1 MTQTDSR
8 ADNDRSDKNRS
19 DDADRTRLERY
30 RATLPYI
37 ESWVA
42 YKTWQ
47 LRVPGVQVAIG
58 HRDEI
63 LLSRAYGSADVE
75 NGVRLRTD
83 HLFRIASHSK
93 TFTATALA
101 RLVEAGR
108 LRFDDPVGQY
118 VPRLAEAGSPI
129 AEATVRELAEQ
140 SAGVIRDGLDSDHWQ
155 LVQPFPDQDRLLEL
169 VLDHGTK
176 TPVGSAFNY
185 SNLGYSLLG
194 LVVAAASGRGFREF
208 VRSEIIDR
216 LGLTHTGPDYDDS
229 RPAEQY
235 VRGYTGLHA
244 ARTREPV
251 DHIDTHAMSSA
262 TGFYSTAEDLVHYFS
277 AHLPGDDRLLT
288 DHSKWLLQRQAW
300 KGSDSDDASGYGLG
314 FVNDKVDGT
323 RVVGHSGGFPGHI
336 TQSLFDPTSGLV
348 VSVLTNCAGGPAST
362 IARGILSLL
371 FAAADQSAAGTP
383 LAQMP
388 AAVDPATV
396 CGRFASQWGVT
407 DIAVVGDRLLQIDPT
422 APAPLELPVQLEIR
436 DANTVRATS
445 GSRFGAI
452 DEDIRYLRDASGAIT
467 SIRNGG
473 GMTMTPWQ
481 VPDDEDPRI
490 ASGLA

>member
-1 MTQTDSR
+1 VTETDKTTD
-8 ADNDRSDKNRS
+8 ATDR
-19 DDADRTRLERY
+19 RLELY

-37 ESWVA
+37 DSWAA

-58 HRDEI
+58 HRDQV
-63 LLSRAYGSADVE
+63 LFSQAYGSADVE
-75 NGVRLRTD
+75 QDVRLTTE

-101 RLVEAGR
+101 QLVEAGK

-118 VPRLAEAGSPI
+118 IPKLAEAKSPI
-129 AEATVRELAEQ
+129 ATATVRELAEQ

-155 LVQPFPDQDRLLEL
+155 LVQPFPDEDRLLEL

-176 TPVGSAFNY
+176 TPVGSEFNY

-194 LVVAAASGRGFREF
+194 LVVAAASGQSYRDY
-208 VRSEIIDR
+208 VRAEIIDR
-216 LGLTHTGPDYDDS
+216 LGLANTGPDFDPN
-229 RPAEQY
+229 RPAEEY

-244 ARTREPV
+244 ARNRKPI

-277 AHLPGDDRLLT
+277 AHLPGDERLLT
-288 DHSKWLLQRQAW
+288 DHSKWLLQHLAW
-300 KGSDSDDASGYGLG
+300 KASDKEDAGAYGIG
-314 FVNDKVDGT
+314 FVNEKVDGT

-336 TQSLFDPTSGLV
+336 TQSLFEPDSGIV
-348 VSVLTNCAGGPAST
+348 VSVLTNCAAGPASV

-371 FAAADQSAAGTP
+371 FAAADESAPGTS
-383 LAQMP
+383 LSTMP
-388 AAVDPATV
+388 ADIDPARV
-396 CGRFASQWGVT
+396 CGRFVGSWGVG
-407 DIAVVGDRLLQIDPT
+407 DVAVVGDRLLQLDPGSPT
-422 APAPLELPVQLEIR
+422 PLDLPVRLEII
-436 DANTVRATS
+436 DANTVRATA

-452 DEDIRYLRDASGAIT
+452 DEDIRYLRDSEGGIT

-473 GMTMTPWQ
+473 GMSMTPWQ

-490 ASGLA
+490 SSGVA

>member
-1 MTQTDSR
+1 MTEPDSTD
-8 ADNDRSDKNRS
+8 D
-19 DDADRTRLERY
+19 TRLGRY
-30 RATLPYI
+30 QATLPYI
-37 ESWVA
+37 DSWTG

-58 HRDEI
+58 HRDHV
-63 LLSRAYGSADVE
+63 LFSRAYGYADVE
-75 NGVRLRTD
+75 KRVRLTTE

-101 RLVEAGR
+101 RLVEAGK
-108 LRFDDPVGQY
+108 LRFDDPVGDY
-118 VPRLAEAGSPI
+118 IPRLAEADSPI
-129 AEATVRELAEQ
+129 ATATVRELAEQ

-155 LVQPFPDQDRLLEL
+155 LKQPFPDEERLLEL

-176 TPVGSAFNY
+176 TPVGSEFNY

-194 LVVAAASGRGFREF
+194 LVVAAASGQGRSGQGYRDY
-208 VRSEIIDR
+208 VRAEIIDR
-216 LGLTHTGPDYDDS
+216 LGLTHTGPDFDES
-229 RPAEQY
+229 RPLEEY

-244 ARTREPV
+244 ARTRKPI

-300 KGSDSDDASGYGLG
+300 KASDKEDAGAYGIG

-336 TQSLFDPTSGLV
+336 TQSLFEPESGVV
-348 VSVLTNCAGGPAST
+348 VSVLTNCAAGPAST

-371 FAAADQSAAGTP
+371 FAAADESAPGTP
-383 LAQMP
+383 LSKMP
-388 AAVDPATV
+388 ADIDPATV
-396 CGRFASQWGVT
+396 TGRFAGNWGVA
-407 DIAVVGDRLLQIDPT
+407 DIAVVGDRLLQLDPGSPT
-422 APAPLELPVQLEIR
+422 PLDLPVRLEIK

-467 SIRNGG
+467 SVRNGG
-473 GMTMTPWQ
+473 GMSMTPWQ
-481 VPDDEDPRI
+481 VPEDEDPLI
-490 ASGLA
+490 ASGVA

>member
-1 MTQTDSR
+1 MTASDSTADTD
-8 ADNDRSDKNRS
+8 NI
-19 DDADRTRLERY
+19 RLERY

-37 ESWVA
+37 DSWAA

-58 HRDEI
+58 HRDQV
-63 LLSRAYGSADVE
+63 LFSQAYGSADVE
-75 NGVRLRTD
+75 NGIRLTTD

-101 RLVEAGR
+101 RLVEAGK
-108 LRFDDPVGQY
+108 LRFDDPVGDY
-118 VPRLAEAGSPI
+118 IPRLAEADSPI
-129 AEATVRELAEQ
+129 ATATVRELAEQ

-155 LVQPFPDQDRLLEL
+155 LKQPFPDEDRLLEL

-176 TPVGSAFNY
+176 TPVGSEFNY

-194 LVVAAASGRGFREF
+194 LVVAAASGRSYRDY
-208 VRSEIIDR
+208 VRAEIIDR
-216 LGLTHTGPDYDDS
+216 LGLPHTGPDFDES
-229 RPAEQY
+229 RPIEEY

-244 ARTREPV
+244 ARNRKPI

-277 AHLPGDDRLLT
+277 AHLPGDERLLT
-288 DHSKWLLQRQAW
+288 DHSKWLLQHQAW
-300 KGSDSDDASGYGLG
+300 KASDKEDAGTYGIG
-314 FVNDKVDGT
+314 FGNEKVDGT

-336 TQSLFDPTSGLV
+336 TQSLFEPESGVV
-348 VSVLTNCAGGPAST
+348 VSVLTNCAAGPAST

-371 FAAADQSAAGTP
+371 FAAADETAPGTS
-383 LAQMP
+383 LARMP
-388 AAVDPATV
+388 TDVDPSTV
-396 CGRFASQWGVT
+396 TGRFASNWGVA
-407 DIAVVGDRLLQIDPT
+407 DIALIGDRLLQLDPGSPT
-422 APAPLELPVQLEIR
+422 PLDLPVRLEIK
-436 DANTVRATS
+436 DAKTVRATA

-452 DEDIRYLRDASGAIT
+452 DEDIRYVRDTSGVIT
-467 SIRNGG
+467 SIRLGG
-473 GMTMTPWQ
+473 GMSMTPWQ

-490 ASGLA
+490 SSGVA